1 MADHILKRILLVEDE
16 PDIRT
21 VACMALK
28 NVGGFTVEMCSSGA
42 EALQRAPVFGP
53 DLVMLD
59 VMMPGMDGLST
70 YRKLREI
77 PQLSTTAVIFMTAKV
92 QPQEMAKY
100 REIGAAG
107 VVSKPFDP
115 MTLAAVVT
123 NIWQQEAE
131 KPAKSGDTLQA
142 RLDELAIDYQ
152 QGLAEKIQ
160 QIETLWKM
168 YSGVSYEA
176 EVVKKLHLLAHN
188 MAGSAATFH
197 MPRLTQDARRLEH
210 MLDAMMQNQL
220 PPTADERTQI
230 AALLEI
236 LKSYAE
242 PKER

>member
-1 MADHILKRILLVEDE
+1 MVDCMLKRILLVEDE

-21 VACMALK
+21 VAYMALK
-28 NVGGFTVEMCSSGA
+28 NVGGFTVEVCGSGA
-42 EALQRAPVFGP
+42 EALQKAPVFVP
-53 DLVMLD
+53 DLIMLD
-59 VMMPGMDGLST
+59 VMMPGMDGFST
-70 YRKLREI
+70 YQKLRVI

-100 REIGAAG
+100 REIGAMG

-123 NIWQQEAE
+123 NIWQREA
-131 KPAKSGDTLQA
+131 KQPAKSGDNLQS
-142 RLDELAIDYQ
+142 RLDELAIEYQ

-168 YSGVSYEA
+168 CSGVAYEA
-176 EVVKKLHLLAHN
+176 AVVKKLHLLAHN

-210 MLDAMMQNQL
+210 LLDAMMQNQL
-220 PPTADERTQI
+220 PPTTDERTQI
-230 AALLEI
+230 GELLAI
-236 LKSYAE
+236 LKTGADL
-242 PKER
+242 KER